1 MSVNKSNELI
11 QKASHDLNS
20 IQLKFWYKVVD
31 LIQKVIPQN
40 KIHKIKNASDQA
52 KINEYKALVNFI
64 LDKISY
70 SQKSK
75 VRYLK
80 YWEPERTRTNSNTS
94 YTESVSSSYSSNKKD
109 LSYLPWVL
117 GIVTGI
123 IGGAIGKF
131 GGFVI
136 GAIIGAIIGNL
147 IKNNQEK
154 KWKQKF

>member
-154 KWKQKF
+154 K